1 MIVVTG
7 SIAFDYLMS
16 FPGRFKEHILPDQLD
31 RISLSFLVDEMR
43 KVRGGCAANIAYN
56 LGLLGEHPHLMA
68 TVGHDG
74 EDYRQWL
81 SAHGV
86 DVSGMRVCQDCF
98 TASFFVSTDM
108 DGNQIASF
116 YTGAMA
122 RARELSF
129 HDFADP
135 SQIEWAIISPNDPQ
149 AMAVYTQEC
158 RELGIPFIYDPSQQ
172 VARVG
177 GDELVSSV
185 QGAQILIVNGYEYD
199 LFRKKT
205 GLDED
210 AILDVVQTLI
220 VTQGNRGSMIVTCEG
235 TVRVTYEVPVA
246 RPIQVLDPTGVGDA
260 FRAGLL
266 KGLRAGLPWPI
277 IGRMASLAAVYVL
290 EQPGPQP
297 RPYTREDFVVRYE
310 ETFGAEPVL
319 HAALL
324 ETVE

>member
-31 RISLSFLVDEMR
+31 KISLSFLVDEMR

-56 LGLLGEHPHLMA
+56 LGLLGEHPYLMA

-74 EDYRQWL
+74 ENYRQWL
-81 SAHGV
+81 SEHGV

-98 TASFFVSTDM
+98 TASFFVSTDL

-129 HDFADP
+129 HNLTHP
-135 SQIEWAIISPNDPQ
+135 SQVEWAIISPNDPQ

-177 GDELVSSV
+177 GDELASSA
-185 QGAQILIVNGYEYD
+185 QGARILIVNGYEYD

-205 GLDED
+205 GMDED
-210 AILDVVQTLI
+210 AILDVVEALI
-220 VTQGNRGSMIVTCEG
+220 VTQGNEGSMIVTCEG
-235 TVRVTYEVPVA
+235 NVRVTYEVPVA
-246 RPIQVLDPTGVGDA
+246 RPMQVLDPTGVGDA

-266 KGLRAGLPWPI
+266 KGLQIGLPWPI

-297 RPYTREDFVVRYE
+297 RPYTLEEFIERYE
-310 ETFGAEPVL
+310 QTFGVEPAL
-319 HAALL
+319 CSALL
-324 ETVE
+324 K